1 MIFQSPRSP
10 IDIPNLDL
18 YTFLF
23 TENEFNR
30 HTSPSKKVLVD
41 AATGESITYG
51 QLRDQSSRLGHG
63 WTARAGLQQGDVV
76 AVFAPNQHDHP
87 ILYYSLLAAKCVISP
102 GNPAYTEQEMLHQ
115 ISDSGAKAVVT
126 VPALLPLVI
135 AAATKC
141 NIPIGNIYLFGESE
155 VQGCKPFRSLM
166 GEEHVQFPIS
176 GINPSEDLSFICY
189 SSGTTGRAKGVML
202 THRNFVSNVLQV
214 THLDKDFH
222 RLDDVYMGF
231 LPFYHIYGINSLVLS
246 VCGYRAQLLVVI
258 PKYTL
263 ENFLKAVEKYKITY
277 ANIVPPVAVHLGK
290 DPLVK
295 KYDTSSLRMLGCGA
309 APLGKEHIEAI
320 DRQMGVGVKQGYGM
334 TECSSTTTSQPV
346 DELDRI
352 GSVGVLIANNEM
364 KIVDEQ
370 GNGNYKLNLI
380 MCSKKK
386 LLTMAN
392 KFSITA
398 LGIEGEGEILI
409 RGPNI
414 MKGYLNNPKANAE
427 TFTADGWL
435 RTGDIGKMAKDG
447 HCYVVDRL
455 KELIKVKGFQ
465 VAPAELEA
473 LLMGRNDIAD
483 VCVIGVYNDAQ
494 ATEFPRAYIVLQG
507 NTSPS
512 KELATTIEKYV
523 AENVAPH
530 KRLRGGIRFVNSIP
544 KSPSGKILRR
554 VIKTTWIKEEEE
566 QERVKNGL
574 RARL

>member
-10 IDIPNLDL
+10 IDIPDLDL

-23 TENEFNR
+23 TENEFNK
-30 HTSPSKKVLVD
+30 HTSPNKKVLVD
-41 AATGESITYG
+41 SATGESITYG
-51 QLRDQSSRLGHG
+51 QLRDQSSRLGYG

-76 AVFAPNQHDHP
+76 AVFAPNQYDHP
-87 ILYYSLLAAKCVISP
+87 VLYYSLLAAKCVISP

-115 ISDSGAKAVVT
+115 ISDSRAKAVVT

-135 AAATKC
+135 AAAAKC
-141 NIPIGNIYLFGESE
+141 NIPVSSVYLFGESE
-155 VQGCKPFRSLM
+155 LQGCKPFRSLM
-166 GEEHVQFPIS
+166 GEDRVQFPLT

-231 LPFYHIYGINSLVLS
+231 LPFYHIYGINSLILS
-246 VCGYRAQLLVVI
+246 VCGYRAQLLVVVS
-258 PKYTL
+258 KYTL

-370 GNGNYKLNLI
+370 GN
-380 MCSKKK
+380 
-386 LLTMAN
+386 
-392 KFSITA
+392 A

-414 MKGYLNNPKANAE
+414 MKGYLNNPKANEE
-427 TFTADGWL
+427 TFTTDGWL

-473 LLMGRNDIAD
+473 LLMGRSDIAD

-507 NTSPS
+507 GISPS
-512 KELATTIEKYV
+512 KELASTIEKYI

-530 KRLRGGIRFVNSIP
+530 KRLRAGIRFVTSIP

-554 VIKTTWIKEEEE
+554 VIKTTWIKEEED
-566 QERVKNGL
+566 QERVKNGP

>member
-30 HTSPSKKVLVD
+30 RTSPSKKVLVD
-41 AATGESITYG
+41 ASTGESITYG

-115 ISDSGAKAVVT
+115 ISDSGAKAIVT
-126 VPALLPLVI
+126 VPALLPLVMS
-135 AAATKC
+135 AAAKC
-141 NIPIGNIYLFGESE
+141 KIPIGNIYLFGESE
-155 VQGCKPFRSLM
+155 LQGCKPFRSLM
-166 GEEHVQFPIS
+166 GEEHVQFPIV

-295 KYDTSSLRMLGCGA
+295 KYNTSTLRMLGCGA

-352 GSVGVLIANNEM
+352 GSVGILIANNEM

-370 GNGNYKLNLI
+370 GN
-380 MCSKKK
+380 
-386 LLTMAN
+386 
-392 KFSITA
+392 A
-398 LGIEGEGEILI
+398 LGVEGEGEILI

-473 LLMGRNDIAD
+473 LLMGRNDIVD

-512 KELATTIEKYV
+512 KELASTIEKYV

-554 VIKTTWIKEEEE
+554 IIKTTWIKEEEE
-566 QERVKNGL
+566 QEKLKNGL